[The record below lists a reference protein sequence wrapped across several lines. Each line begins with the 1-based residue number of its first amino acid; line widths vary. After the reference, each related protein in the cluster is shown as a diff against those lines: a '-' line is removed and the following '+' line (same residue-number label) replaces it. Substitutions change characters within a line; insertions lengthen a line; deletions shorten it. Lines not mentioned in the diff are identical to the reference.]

1 MRSAITPNNTPPN
14 AEASRVAEAIAPAAA
29 ELRWNSSRMVVSAN
43 AYSMTSMA
51 SSIQAN
57 CAAASV
63 VHCARVMELY
73 QGMEPLLLRLEER
86 ERRVDGDLLET
97 HPVARAEL
105 PDRVKLGC
113 NHVRDFGITA
123 GGLVLHKEDDGLPV
137 RRRLDRAQRHSFGE
151 HVARVTIE
159 RRPAQ
164 AKPHTVGVFLH
175 FPGGAAEGVGVGGG
189 GYVDDGGSR
198 SGTKSPAQANGPAPH
213 GLQNVA
219 AFECAAFK
227 AAQSG

>member
-1 MRSAITPNNTPPN
+1 MRSASTPNNTPPN

-86 ERRVDGDLLET
+86 ERRVDEDLLVVSGDT
-97 HPVARAEL
+97 VARIVKQVLVHPHESRNHRIAAEVDSL
-105 PDRVKLGC
+105 R
-113 NHVRDFGITA
+113 A
-123 GGLVLHKEDDGLPV
+123 GGHGN
-137 RRRLDRAQRHSFGE
+137 
-151 HVARVTIE
+151 
-159 RRPAQ
+159 
-164 AKPHTVGVFLH
+164 
-175 FPGGAAEGVGVGGG
+175 EGH
-189 GYVDDGGSR
+189 R
-198 SGTKSPAQANGPAPH
+198 TH
-213 GLQNVA
+213 
-219 AFECAAFK
+219 
-227 AAQSG
+227 

>member
-1 MRSAITPNNTPPN
+1 MRSASTPNNTPPN

-105 PDRVKLGC
+105 PGR
-113 NHVRDFGITA
+113 A
-123 GGLVLHKEDDGLPV
+123 GG
-137 RRRLDRAQRHSFGE
+137 
-151 HVARVTIE
+151 VARPRE
-159 RRPAQ
+159 NRL
-164 AKPHTVGVFLH
+164 K
-175 FPGGAAEGVGVGGG
+175 
-189 GYVDDGGSR
+189 SR
-198 SGTKSPAQANGPAPH
+198 SRFWDNRRW
-213 GLQNVA
+213 
-219 AFECAAFK
+219 
-227 AAQSG
+227 SGA